1 MGYTNAETSY
11 EHTNYH
17 FTVASKTLNKSLKIF
32 SGILK
37 HPHFDINHLKLD
49 VGVVDQEFRDELQN
63 DAFRLEKVSRITG
76 KQSHS
81 HTSYFGGNNA
91 TLGFVNYRA
100 LQVSLQRIFHS
111 KYSSHRMRLV
121 VIGSGNQFSTPTLT
135 SLAPFNHQ
143 IETIVNNF
151 SSIPKTSLDDIEEG
165 DPFKDEPQTI
175 LISSTTVK
183 DQNTL
188 LIQFHL
194 QPLHKFLPTKVNAPI
209 TVNL

>member
-1 MGYTNAETSY
+1 MGYSNAETSY

-37 HPHFDINHLKLD
+37 RPRFDFDHLELD

-91 TLGFVNYRA
+91 TLGSIDYQT
-100 LQVSLQRIFHS
+100 LQSYLYEIYNS
-111 KYSSHRMRLV
+111 SYSSHRMRLV
-121 VIGSGNQFSTPTLT
+121 VIGSGNRFPTI
-135 SLAPFNHQ
+135 H
-143 IETIVNNF
+143 
-151 SSIPKTSLDDIEEG
+151 
-165 DPFKDEPQTI
+165 
-175 LISSTTVK
+175 
-183 DQNTL
+183 
-188 LIQFHL
+188 
-194 QPLHKFLPTKVNAPI
+194 
-209 TVNL
+209 